1 MPDHLINMQLSKKD
15 SKAEFSGV
23 EEDQGPRFPH
33 GLTLHLN
40 NESLKKLGMTDLPT
54 VGDKVLIA
62 GFGVI
67 SSASE
72 NRRQRGTDRDV
83 SIQLQELIVGPAEDT
98 DHNSDHTAVGAVT
111 KAIKDV

>member
-1 MPDHLINMQLSKKD
+1 MPEHLIDMQLSKRDAKEDFSVDKD
-15 SKAEFSGV
+15 
-23 EEDQGPRFPH
+23 DGPRFPH

-40 NESLKKLGMTDLPT
+40 DDTLKKLGMTDLPT

-72 NRRQRGTDRDV
+72 NRRQRGVDRDV